1 VLSHGL
7 TVLSLSLKKKKKI
20 LVVLALSPAEFKYYS
35 ISNYFNETAKKTIS
49 KKKNRGHIKYY

>member
-49 KKKNRGHIKYY
+49 KKKTGGI